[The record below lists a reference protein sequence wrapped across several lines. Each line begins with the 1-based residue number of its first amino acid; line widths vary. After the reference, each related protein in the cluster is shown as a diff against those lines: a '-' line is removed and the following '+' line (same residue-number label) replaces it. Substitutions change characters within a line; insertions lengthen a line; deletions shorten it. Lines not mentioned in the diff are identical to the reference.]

1 MDNPTAV
8 TIKCVWWGDPKPTLS
23 IIKNDTALPSGDVE
37 VQEPTGKNML
47 SYLTATVIT
56 DGDEDFGTYTC
67 HASNYI
73 GSANYSVDINKPGQW
88 STSSELQKCPDGT
101 SQAVTV
107 N

>member
-1 MDNPTAV
+1 M
-8 TIKCVWWGDPKPTLS
+8 WWGDPKPTLS

>member
-8 TIKCVWWGDPKPTLS
+8 TIKCVWWGDPKPILS
-23 IIKNDTALPSGDVE
+23 IRKNDTALPSGDVE
-37 VQEPTGKNML
+37 VKEPTGENML

-101 SQAVTV
+101 S
-107 N
+107 